1 MQAAT
6 RERVRTILET
16 AGSSGPG
23 LRPADEL
30 LPILYDELRA
40 MARNQLAREKPGATL
55 QATALVHEA
64 WMRLVGDEDP
74 GWSGR
79 AHFFGAA
86 ARAMRRILV
95 ERARE
100 RSREKRG
107 GAMWRVSLDVD
118 AAVSDEPGDDVIVL
132 DEALERLKDRDP
144 RKAEVVLLRHFG
156 GMDNEEIAR
165 VLGISL
171 TTVKSD
177 WLYARAWLHRELAE
191 RSPGAGPDRD
201 P

>member
-1 MQAAT
+1 MQAAA

-16 AGSSGPG
+16 SGNSAAGPQA
-23 LRPADEL
+23 ADEL

-40 MARNQLAREKPGATL
+40 LARAHLAREKAGSTL

-64 WMRLVGDEDP
+64 WLRLVGDADP

-95 ERARE
+95 ERARS
-100 RSREKRG
+100 RAREKHG
-107 GAMWRVSLDVD
+107 GAMQRVSLDVD
-118 AAVSDEPGDDVIVL
+118 AAVGAETGTDLLVL
-132 DEALERLKDRDP
+132 DEALERLKLSDP
-144 RKAEVVLLRHFG
+144 RKAEVVLLRHFAG
-156 GMDNEEIAR
+156 LDNDEIAR
-165 VLGISL
+165 ALDISL

-177 WLYARAWLHRELAE
+177 WLYARAWLHRELDE
-191 RSPGAGPDRD
+191 RTPGGAGERAP
-201 P
+201 